1 VGLVELDSLRVWL
14 ERRAPELVTAYP
26 RRPPGFSCREVGGP
40 YVTVSW
46 CEGVTHLRMC
56 WRYRGGPWYCAEL
69 AWPEVRRLLAEYR
82 GWLREVVAGW
92 RGL

>member
-1 VGLVELDSLRVWL
+1 VDLVELDSLRVWL
-14 ERRAPELVTAYP
+14 EHRAPELVATHP
-26 RRPPGFSCREVGGP
+26 RRPPGYSCKEARGV
-40 YVTVSW
+40 YVSVSW
-46 CEGVTHLRMC
+46 CEGATHLRMC

-69 AWPEVRRLLAEYR
+69 AWSEVRRLLAEYR

>member
-1 VGLVELDSLRVWL
+1 VDLVELDSLRVWL
-14 ERRAPELVTAYP
+14 ERGAPELVATHP
-26 RRPPGFSCREVGGP
+26 RRPPGYSCKEARGV
-40 YVTVSW
+40 YVSVSW
-46 CEGVTHLRMC
+46 CEGATHLRMC